1 MHFGHLP
8 PAHFPAIFKTT
19 MSATTQKTDGT
30 NVTHALVQLLRGRSY
45 EEIRARMYDNSLGTA
60 WWSAC
65 KTELDIRNGER
76 MATAIADTSHILDK
90 MRNSTE
96 HLDGLTDKLV
106 QATTE
111 MADLLR
117 GTKQSARRMEIAT
130 YIIVAVTILQLF
142 YAVFHVFGK
151 R

>member
-8 PAHFPAIFKTT
+8 PARFPAIFKTT

-65 KTELDIRNGER
+65 KTELDIRNSER
-76 MATAIADTSHILDK
+76 LATSLVENSRVSATI
-90 MRNSTE
+90 RNSAEHMEKLTE
-96 HLDGLTDKLV
+96 TLLDVT
-106 QATTE
+106 
-111 MADLLR
+111 ADVVDVLR
-117 GTKQSARRMEIAT
+117 GVRESSRRVEIAT
-130 YIIVAVTILQLF
+130 YAIVGVAIAQLF
-142 YAVFHVFGK
+142 YVAFLVFGK

>member
-1 MHFGHLP
+1 
-8 PAHFPAIFKTT
+8 
-19 MSATTQKTDGT
+19 
-30 NVTHALVQLLRGRSY
+30 
-45 EEIRARMYDNSLGTA
+45 
-60 WWSAC
+60 
-65 KTELDIRNGER
+65 

-130 YIIVAVTILQLF
+130 YVIVGVTILQLF